1 MVEHVSLRLRFT
13 LMREHQNF
21 DSIYGIE
28 EFVRSCHARVE
39 DEIVFP
45 VIRELL
51 VSEGKQ
57 ELVKSIL
64 SRLEADHKM
73 IDTIG
78 DQIKLRTIQGD
89 TPTLSKR
96 ISLYCTTVETHNT
109 TEELQLFP
117 HWNTNTEQD
126 RKLPIKA
133 LEIIRQ
139 FGLNR
144 YYELT
149 GISEQL
155 LRQTFTF

>member
-1 MVEHVSLRLRFT
+1 MVEHVSLRLRFR
-13 LMREHQNF
+13 LMRELQNF

-45 VIRELL
+45 ALRELL
-51 VSEGKQ
+51 VAERRQ
-57 ELVKSIL
+57 EQVKNVL
-64 SRLEADHKM
+64 SRLEADHRM

-89 TPTLSKR
+89 APTLSKR

-109 TEELQLFP
+109 TEEVQLFP
-117 HWNTNTEQD
+117 QWKASMEQEEEF
-126 RKLPIKA
+126 RVKA

-155 LRQTFTF
+155 LRLTFTF